1 MEVAMVSSMIET
13 LEGRQLL
20 SGSSCAVDAPAEAG
34 PVAKAAVAVA
44 ATRIP
49 AAKIVGN
56 YAGSVKITLPFPYGP
71 LKATLT
77 ILTVNATTK
86 KVTGSIKIPK
96 LYNQAVNFSVKSEFN
111 TTTGA
116 FVIRFSK
123 GVPATGQGISATIKG
138 TFNRT
143 TNAMS
148 GRFTGVVPYQGNA
161 ITADGTFTFK
171 KVVG

>member
-1 MEVAMVSSMIET
+1 MSSMIES
-13 LEGRQLL
+13 LESRQFL
-20 SGSSCAVDAPAEAG
+20 SGSCGLEQPAAEPITAATL
-34 PVAKAAVAVA
+34 AKAAVAKA

-56 YAGSVKITLPFPYGP
+56 YAGSVKITLPFAYGP

-96 LYNQAVNFSVKSEFN
+96 LYNQPVNFSVKSTFD

-116 FVIRFSK
+116 FVIRFTK
-123 GVPATGQGISATIKG
+123 GIPATGQGISATIKG
-138 TFNRT
+138 TFNRAT
-143 TNAMS
+143 SAMT
-148 GRFTGVVPYQGNA
+148 GRFTGVVPYQGNP

-171 KVVG
+171 KVV